1 MVEAIIANNN
11 GFLLINSIDKNNDS
25 PAHLAAF
32 RRNFDILL
40 ILAKND
46 AFLD

>member
-1 MVEAIIANNN
+1 MVEAIIADSR

-32 RRNFDILL
+32 RGHFSILIL
-40 ILAKND
+40 LAKNH